1 MVIEPL
7 SDDLHTIT
15 TTEQPY
21 DGSCSSSQQQLSTTH
36 NYRRYDPQFFPQ
48 PTNNESNTQFSNL
61 ITIPGMYNVSSNLG
75 QSQLQTCAGVNP
87 DYQRIRSNN
96 NALHHIS
103 QMLMEDI
110 DERVGLDEG
119 EAALHAAEK
128 SFYDILEQVY
138 PPSWP
143 PLCTN
148 NEADGPDESRSN
160 NQKRPRRSS
169 FTSDICGPSMLHAL
183 PAPLSPYN
191 YGRSLFQPY
200 QPLTSAGRATRF
212 GFPALQIIRGSED
225 AKRYDK
231 LVIYLDSDKLFIC
244 KQITK
249 AKVVEKSK
257 YAVFQITDHR
267 NNPFIQNLGTR
278 EGRSSEQH
286 ANMTTCEISQNR
298 EFDRIL
304 LCYGLGCFNE
314 TRNLREFMAKQASMN
329 STKGQSKGPTQQK
342 PRGKRQINKEVV
354 DLRTLLIHCA
364 QAVAADD
371 RPLATELIKK
381 IRQHSSPDGD
391 CTQRL
396 AFYLVDGLEAR
407 LAGIGTQVYHKLLAK
422 QVVDEEVFK
431 IYNLCL
437 AAFPLLRASYTFANR
452 TILEASKGQSKVHIV
467 DFGICFGFQWPSLIQ
482 QFSEQEVPPKL
493 RITGIDVARPGF
505 GTLEITEKAGKRLA
519 DYANMFKVP
528 FQYQGISSR
537 YENIQIEDL
546 NIEEGEVLIINSLY
560 RMKTLGD
567 ETVAMN
573 SARDRVLK
581 IMRRMNPKV
590 FILGIVNGS
599 YSSPFFTTR
608 FKELLFNYSSL
619 FDMFDANVPR
629 DNEARKLLEAKL
641 LGREAINIIAC
652 EGAERTER
660 PETYKQ
666 WQARCLKAG
675 FEQLPVDQ
683 AILNSILDM
692 KEIYHED
699 FVADEDSGWFLQGWK
714 GRVMHAISKWKPNE
728 SCTDQ

>member
-7 SDDLHTIT
+7 FDGLHTIT

-21 DGSCSSSQQQLSTTH
+21 DGPSSSSQQQLTT
-36 NYRRYDPQFFPQ
+36 YDCRLSDPQFFPLQ
-48 PTNNESNTQFSNL
+48 TNNEINAQLSNL
-61 ITIPGMYNVSSNLG
+61 VTIPGMYNVNSNLG
-75 QSQLQTCAGVNP
+75 QNQLQISAGVGP
-87 DYQRIRSNN
+87 DYQRIRSS

-103 QMLMEDI
+103 QMLMEDV
-110 DERVGLDEG
+110 DERVGLHEG

-128 SFYDILEQVY
+128 SFYDILGQVY

-143 PLCTN
+143 PLCSN
-148 NEADGPDESRSN
+148 NEADGPDQSMN
-160 NQKRPRRSS
+160 NYHKRHRRNS
-169 FTSDICGPSMLHAL
+169 FTSDSSSRSMLHPL

-191 YGRSLFQPY
+191 YGRSLFLPY
-200 QPLTSAGRATRF
+200 QPLTSTVRATRF
-212 GFPALQIIRGSED
+212 GFPALQIIRGAED
-225 AKRYDK
+225 ARGFDK
-231 LVIYLDSDKLFIC
+231 LIIYLDSDKLSIC
-244 KQITK
+244 RLTTK
-249 AKVVEKSK
+249 AKIVEKSK

-267 NNPFIQNLGTR
+267 NNPYIQDLDTR
-278 EGRSSEQH
+278 EGRSSRQH
-286 ANMTTCEISQNR
+286 TDTITCEIIHNR
-298 EFDRIL
+298 KFDRIL
-304 LCYGLGCFNE
+304 ICYRLDCFNE
-314 TRNLREFMAKQASMN
+314 TKRLRELMAKQASMN
-329 STKGQSKGPTQQK
+329 SPKGQGKGSAQQK
-342 PRGKRQINKEVV
+342 LRVKRQINKEVV

-371 RPLATELIKK
+371 RPLATELVKK

-407 LAGIGTQVYHKLLAK
+407 LAGIGSQVYHKLLAK
-422 QVVDEEVFK
+422 RVSDEEVFEV
-431 IYNLCL
+431 YNLCL
-437 AAFPLLRASYTFANR
+437 SAFPLHRATYGFANR
-452 TILEASKGQSKVHIV
+452 TIIEASRGQSKVHII

-482 QFSEQEVPPKL
+482 RFAEQGVPPKL
-493 RITGIDVARPGF
+493 RITGIDVTRPGF
-505 GTLEITEKAGKRLA
+505 ETLEITEQAGKRLA

-537 YENIQIEDL
+537 YENVQIEDL
-546 NIEEGEVLIINSLY
+546 NIEEDELLIVNCLY

-581 IMRRMNPKV
+581 IIRRINPKL
-590 FILGIVNGS
+590 FLLGVVNGS
-599 YSSPFFTTR
+599 YSSPFFITR
-608 FKELLFNYSSL
+608 FKELLFHYSSL
-619 FDMFDANVPR
+619 FDMFEANVPR
-629 DNEARKLLEAKL
+629 DNKARKLLEGTVLA
-641 LGREAINIIAC
+641 REAINVIAC

-675 FEQLPVDQ
+675 FEQLPVDP
-683 AILNSILDM
+683 AVLNSILDM
-692 KEIYHED
+692 KKGIYHED
-699 FVADEDSGWFLQGWK
+699 FVIDEDSGWLLNGWK